1 MAQTFESFMHRYG
14 PADGRYTQVEVAE
27 TVDQWPTVV
36 VRFGDKTAVLQ
47 LCGVSADTDNANDTD
62 NGDDTGAGH
71 YLSIDIHA
79 FVGDQL
85 ARAGVFGMENGR
97 RYEAFGDTAPGTSHG
112 WPAVQGVS
120 VLIGAQTT
128 RDIDG

>member
-1 MAQTFESFMHRYG
+1 VATTFESFMHRYG
-14 PADGRYTQVEVAE
+14 SADGRYTVVEVGE
-27 TVDQWPTVV
+27 TIGQWPTVV

-47 LCGVSADTDNANDTD
+47 LCGVGANTDDGTGD
-62 NGDDTGAGH
+62 GDGTGDDGGH
-71 YLSIDIHA
+71 LSIDIHA

-85 ARAGVFGMENGR
+85 ARAGVFGVENGR

-120 VLIGAQTT
+120 VVVGTQTT
-128 RDIDG
+128 RAIDR

>member
-1 MAQTFESFMHRYG
+1 MAQTFESFMRRYG
-14 PADGRYTQVEVAE
+14 PADGRYTVVEVGD

-47 LCGVSADTDNANDTD
+47 LCGVSAD
-62 NGDDTGAGH
+62 NGDDTGAGQH
-71 YLSIDIHA
+71 LSIDIHA

-120 VLIGAQTT
+120 VLVGAQTT
-128 RDIDG
+128 RGIDG

>member
-1 MAQTFESFMHRYG
+1 MAETFESFMHRYG
-14 PADGRYTQVEVAE
+14 PADGHYTVVEVGE
-27 TVDQWPTVV
+27 TVDRWPTVV

-47 LCGVSADTDNANDTD
+47 LCGVGARSDADD
-62 NGDDTGAGH
+62 GH
-71 YLSIDIHA
+71 LSIDIHA

-85 ARAGVFGMENGR
+85 ARAGVFGMEKGR
-97 RYEAFGDTAPGTSHG
+97 RYEAFADTAPGTSQG

-120 VLIGAQTT
+120 VLVGTQTT

>member
-1 MAQTFESFMHRYG
+1 MAETLDSFLRRYG
-14 PADGRYTQVEVAE
+14 PANGRYTVIEVGQ
-27 TVDQWPTVV
+27 TIDHWPTVV
-36 VRFGDKTAVLQ
+36 ITFGDKTAVLQ
-47 LCGVSADTDNANDTD
+47 LCGVGADS
-62 NGDDTGAGH
+62 DTGDERH
-71 YLSIDIHA
+71 LSIDIHA

-120 VLIGAQTT
+120 VLVGAQNT
-128 RDIDG
+128 RDTDG